1 MKVFGGDLATLE
13 RHRDQDQSGDV
24 DGSRHNRPRDFRR
37 ARPAHADHRYRPER
51 AARYG
56 LAPGDVNATIQAGIG
71 GQAAGNLYEAGSDR
85 NFPIVVRLKPE
96 YRQSVDAI
104 RNLALNVANPGGS
117 GNIQIPLSEVARVSL
132 ASGPAMIYREQQERY
147 VPIKFG
153 VRKRDLAG
161 AVREAQAKV
170 AAEVQLPRGLSPRV
184 GRPVPRSDRRAR
196 TSRLHRA
203 AEHRRDSVAAARQL
217 PSFVDMA
224 LAATAMPM
232 ALIGGIFALGA
243 HRHAI
248 QRVGGDRFR
257 RPVRHRR
264 HGGHHHS
271 LVFQSPH
278 R

>member
-1 MKVFGGDLATLE
+1 MK
-13 RHRDQDQSGDV
+13 
-24 DGSRHNRPRDFRR
+24 P
-37 ARPAHADHRYRPER
+37 
-51 AARYG
+51 
-56 LAPGDVNATIQAGIG
+56 
-71 GQAAGNLYEAGSDR
+71 GSDR

-161 AVREAQAKV
+161 AVREAQEKV
-170 AAEVQLPRGLSPRV
+170 AAQVQLPEGYRLEWVGQFRDLTAALERLAFIVPLSIGV
-184 GRPVPRSDRRAR
+184 ILLLLLADFRSLRRHGARRHRHSDGPDRRHFR
-196 TSRLHRA
+196 
-203 AEHRRDSVAAARQL
+203 
-217 PSFVDMA
+217 
-224 LAATAMPM
+224 
-232 ALIGGIFALGA
+232 LGA

-248 QRVGGDRFR
+248 QRVGGDRIR
-257 RPVRHRR
+257 RSFRHRR
-264 HGGHHHS
+264 HGGHHHFIV
-271 LVFQSPH
+271 LQSSH